1 VSGCVQKKKARDG
14 IARKRRVSPSPRP
27 APRNVPGE
35 YTVHQHGAD
44 DDVLSVPPRHP
55 QPKKSKPPATV
66 SVRTE
71 EAGAAAAAKSSRKK
85 GVEDRRSGRR
95 NDQQPAE
102 AEADNVKKDVKISS
116 SLRKKYAMKAKAA
129 PVATEESE
137 LMASLDAA
145 FPDSPV
151 QAEGSRRA
159 QKKSGVTT
167 SSPSPGRKSETK
179 GSKSELKQSI
189 DDAIPDWLKDTPV
202 PEKALPKKSHAAA
215 SRTNMSQDKPR
226 AAKKKKPIAPSES
239 TDVGASKPVKSS
251 SRSELK
257 QSIDDAIPDWLK
269 DTPVPEKALPKKS
282 SAANASPS
290 PNKAKPS
297 PKPKPSPH
305 KSPSPKKNVGVAV
318 DSSHEDN
325 FDYADNDFEAAD
337 DEDKHW
343 EAVTTSKPVKSSSRS
358 ELKQSIDDAIPDWLK
373 DTPVPEKVSPKKS
386 NAANASPSPNKA
398 KPSPKKHVGIAA
410 EPEEIPVEATV
421 PEEDGLDAYY
431 SNSDDQQASA
441 DASPLRSVVGRAG
454 TPPSQS
460 KASQKSRQEG
470 AEDYGADED
479 FEPLEDDEEE
489 RLMGGAVSATGA
501 AAEKSSKPV
510 KSSSRSELKQSIDDA
525 IPDWLKDSP
534 MPEKVSPKKS
544 SAANASPSP
553 NKAKP
558 SPKKHVD
565 IAAEPEEIPVEATV
579 PAEDG
584 LDAYYSNSD
593 DQQASAGASPL
604 RSVVGRAGTP
614 PSQSKASQKSSQEGV
629 EDYGADE
636 DFEPLEDDEEER
648 LMGGAVSATGTAAEK
663 SSKPVSPPLRP
674 VSPPVSRG
682 ASFVRKGTKSASP
695 PPSSDAM
702 GVSDSSFPVY
712 EPQRSLGSVGNDQIT
727 TPRVAEE
734 EDEEVYA
741 EEDFESSASAKILGE
756 PASEGAAIVKENQ
769 RVASPPIRAGAAL
782 EEEEDGDVDYAYEE
796 EQYDEEFEGSADSM
810 GSAGK
815 KAGDGNLTSASI
827 AQSSGKTAVL
837 NVLYGDDEDND
848 GGGGGAMNEEEDD
861 DMEYEP
867 YGDENDD
874 YEFD

>member
-35 YTVHQHGAD
+35 YTVYQHGAD

-159 QKKSGVTT
+159 QKKKSGVTT

-421 PEEDGLDAYY
+421 PE
-431 SNSDDQQASA
+431 
-441 DASPLRSVVGRAG
+441 
-454 TPPSQS
+454 
-460 KASQKSRQEG
+460 
-470 AEDYGADED
+470 
-479 FEPLEDDEEE
+479 
-489 RLMGGAVSATGA
+489 
-501 AAEKSSKPV
+501 
-510 KSSSRSELKQSIDDA
+510 
-525 IPDWLKDSP
+525 
-534 MPEKVSPKKS
+534 
-544 SAANASPSP
+544 
-553 NKAKP
+553 
-558 SPKKHVD
+558 
-565 IAAEPEEIPVEATV
+565 
-579 PAEDG
+579 EDG